1 MKCSKCQADNAD
13 NQVFCGQCGA
23 KLEKICPDCETS
35 NPTHYRYCGKCSRD
49 LSVTNEK
56 SRSTPDGKR
65 NRHILRNYLIAFACV
80 FAVIAIGIVLANTV
94 LPAYQNTT
102 TVYAPVQVPQ
112 SPSAPSNVNGQANS
126 RSQITVT
133 WADTSYN
140 EDGFRIYRNG
150 TLAGSVGSN
159 VTVFQDSS
167 LQYGTTY
174 SYSVA
179 AYNAV
184 GEARSTA
191 TIQVKTL
198 NPPIVVTLDKIG
210 VIFDH
215 DPFPKGA
222 GEIYLILGVDDGQG
236 QPVTIRVPS
245 NAYISL
251 NDNETM
257 DIGEQIFSTD
267 CVGDELK
274 IEGVAFESDDPVF
287 EGIVNIACQILFL
300 KIGSTA
306 ASLLSMFFSQGQPTE
321 DNPALSG
328 LRESSADDLVGAI
341 EKTWT
346 SSEKWGL
353 GSYEV
358 VTSGDLMLWFT
369 ISMPK

>member
-1 MKCSKCQADNAD
+1 MKCLKCQADNAD

-23 KLEKICPDCETS
+23 KLEKICPDCGTS
-35 NPTHYRYCGKCSRD
+35 NPVRYRYCGKCSHE
-49 LSVTNEK
+49 LSVTNGK
-56 SRSTPDGKR
+56 SRSAKDGKKK
-65 NRHILRNYLIAFACV
+65 RHILRNFFIAFACV

-94 LPAYQNTT
+94 LPAYQNAT

-112 SPSAPSNVNGQANS
+112 SPSAPSNVSGQANS
-126 RSQITVT
+126 RSQITIYWV
-133 WADTSYN
+133 DTSYN

-150 TLAGSVGSN
+150 TFVGSVGSN
-159 VTVFQDSS
+159 VTAFQDTG
-167 LQYGTTY
+167 LQYGTKY
-174 SYSVA
+174 AYSVA
-179 AYNAV
+179 AYNGV
-184 GEARSTA
+184 GEARSAA

-222 GEIYLILGVDDGQG
+222 GEIYLLLAVSDGEG
-236 QPVTIRVPS
+236 EPVTIRVPS
-245 NAYISL
+245 NGYISL
-251 NDNETM
+251 NDNETI
-257 DIGEQIFSTD
+257 DLGEQIFSSY
-267 CVGDELK
+267 CVGDELR
-274 IEGVAFESDDPVF
+274 IVGVAFESDDPIF
-287 EGIVNIACQILFL
+287 EGIVNIAGQVLFS
-300 KIGSTA
+300 KIGGA
-306 ASLLSMFFSQGQPTE
+306 ASSILTTIFSQGQPTE
-321 DNPALSG
+321 DNSALLG

-341 EKTWT
+341 EKTYT